1 MKKRFLALFL
11 CCVMVFTLLP
21 AALTTAFATGEPDE
35 EQPACTCGA
44 TEDAAHA
51 EDCPLYVNP
60 EQQPDDEQPAPDE
73 QQPVCTC
80 GAAEGAAHAED
91 CPLYV
96 NPEQPDED
104 EKQDEQ
110 PVACTCGAAEG
121 AAHAED
127 CPLYV
132 APEQPTDE
140 QDKQDEQPVACTC
153 GAAEGAAHAEDC
165 PLYVA
170 PEQPTDEQQPEEE
183 QEQPDAFQ
191 TLYDKLMA
199 TSSLEEFAEIC
210 DACEEGE
217 LAQFEKWAEE
227 NDLLDALRGH
237 ISDITPEYEVP
248 ETVVFT
254 DAGPFLPAVLVPTAG
269 RPLRAPARGTT
280 NGGGNTD
287 GLILS
292 KAATVNPDGSYK
304 IRLEAHTTG
313 TVTTSTT
320 TVPMDVVLV
329 LDQSGS
335 MQYDFNGNTTNDNT
349 KRRQY
354 ALKNAVNGFIDAV
367 AEKYSDTADHR
378 MAIVKFSDQATLVQ
392 GWTSVNSG
400 GAQTLHNKINT
411 LPTPRNGTH
420 TDLGMAEA
428 VTLMKSGYNYAG
440 TNTTRQKVVILFTD
454 GVPGDYGFD
463 ESIANKAIGSAKTL
477 KDDGATV
484 YAIGIFTGAVPSQ
497 LYGKEWVY
505 RQYSNITCSGEV
517 GSYWGG
523 YRADYETPAANRYMN
538 FISSNFPGAEDLG
551 AEEGKYDPGNH
562 WAGEYGFKITKNFD
576 RAAETY
582 YLTASNA
589 DSLKTIFT
597 NISNN
602 IQNASIDLGA
612 QTQIRDIVS
621 PYFTVPANT
630 SDIKLYTAAYQG
642 NGSWAAPVAAT
653 ATSGPNATIT
663 GKTVSVTGFDFNAN
677 FISENPKTDG
687 TRGSKLIIEFTVN
700 PEPGF
705 LGGNGVPTNGS
716 DSGVYD
722 KDGNE
727 VKKFDVPPV
736 NVPIQDVTVTAQDK
750 NVYLLGTVTED
761 QLKDGAS
768 AMCNG
773 VNLLNTSEYTG
784 ANAWK
789 ADYVEITTTVTPN
802 GSTNL
807 TADTPY
813 TISVTV
819 GPKPDSTPSAEGTP
833 AEPKTGTA
841 NQKINVFKPELT
853 FKDTEA
859 YYGDT
864 VPANL
869 EGNRTKTEWK
879 HGETVADPAAMLGT
893 APELTITC
901 APDGNKILN
910 GKIDTTDDIG
920 VKATVKIGDRDVT
933 GYTKFHHQECIPKQN
948 CTLPAN
954 SEFHFLIHVKT
965 CTLTVKKELA
975 AGTAIDDGQSFIFN
989 VTGPMGT
996 KRVVIQGAGSVTLKG
1011 LKVGEYTVT
1020 EDTAWSWRYR
1030 TDNGTQSA
1038 TLSAVHHDG
1047 SVTVTNT
1054 LENEKWV
1061 STDVYC
1067 KNEFKDSGTKT
1078 IINGS
1083 GKTVNGNP
1091 VNN

>member
-21 AALTTAFATGEPDE
+21 AALTTAFADGQTNE
-35 EQPACTCGA
+35 EQSAPAQETTDVVPGDTGDLDVQPDGEQDKQDEQPVACTC
-44 TEDAAHA
+44 
-51 EDCPLYVNP
+51 N
-60 EQQPDDEQPAPDE
+60 
-73 QQPVCTC
+73 
-80 GAAEGAAHAED
+80 AAEGAAHAEG

-96 NPEQPDED
+96 APEQGKDGQD
-104 EKQDEQ
+104 KQDEQ

-132 APEQPTDE
+132 APEPGKDE

-170 PEQPTDEQQPEEE
+170 PEQDKEE

-191 TLYDKLMA
+191 TLYDRLMA

-269 RPLRAPARGTT
+269 RLLRAPARGTT
-280 NGGGNTD
+280 NGGGNTE
-287 GLILS
+287 GLVLS
-292 KAATVNPDGSYK
+292 KKATVNSDGSYK

-320 TVPMDVVLV
+320 IVPMDVVLV

-335 MQYDFNGNTTNDNT
+335 MAYDFSGNTTYTNT

-354 ALKNAVNGFIDAV
+354 AMKEAVKGFIDAV

-378 MAIVKFSDQATLVQ
+378 MALVTFGSNASTLL
-392 GWTSVNSG
+392 GWTNVDTTG
-400 GAQTLHNKINT
+400 QNT
-411 LPTPRNGTH
+411 LKNRISRLPDKPEGATNAKA
-420 TDLGMAEA
+420 GMDEA
-428 VTLMKSGYNYAG
+428 VKLMGSGYAYSGSNA
-440 TNTTRQKVVILFTD
+440 TRQKVVIFFTD
-454 GVPGDYGFD
+454 GVPTT
-463 ESIANKAIGSAKTL
+463 ESTFSTSVADGAIRAANTL
-477 KDDGATV
+477 KAGGATV
-484 YAIGIFTGAVPSQ
+484 YALGIFTGVNPNEM
-497 LYGKEWVY
+497 YGA
-505 RQYSNITCSGEV
+505 SGFDQNSDGTI
-517 GSYWGG
+517 GSYWQSTSKANTE
-523 YRADYETPAANRYMN
+523 RPAGNRFLN
-538 FISSNFPGAEDLG
+538 LLSSNYKDANTVGLKLDEDVLEYDFWG
-551 AEEGKYDPGNH
+551 YPTKVKYT
-562 WAGEYGFKITKNFD
+562 YTITENFTRTANASD
-576 RAAETY
+576 HY
-582 YLTASNA
+582 YLSAN
-589 DSLKTIFT
+589 DDQQLKDIFT
-597 NISNN
+597 SISNN

-612 QTQIRDIVS
+612 QTVVKDIVS

-727 VKKFDVPPV
+727 VKKFDVPTV
-736 NVPIQDVTVTAQDK
+736 NVPIKDVTVNAVDK
-750 NVYLLGTVTED
+750 NVYLLGNVTEND
-761 QLKDGAS
+761 CKTDAT

-773 VNLLNTSEYTG
+773 VDLLKTSEYTG
-784 ANAWK
+784 ENAWK
-789 ADYVEITTTVTPN
+789 ADYVKITTNVTKP
-802 GSTNL
+802 TTAL
-807 TADTPY
+807 TADGTY
-813 TISVTV
+813 TISVKV
-819 GPKPDSTPSAEGTP
+819 EPEPLKPGIVPPTGAEAT
-833 AEPKTGTA
+833 AKTGEKTA
-841 NQKINVFKPELT
+841 NINVFKPELT

-859 YYGDT
+859 YYGAA
-864 VPANL
+864 VPENL
-869 EGNRTKTEWK
+869 ESNLKSTEWK
-879 HGETVADPAAMLGT
+879 HGETVADPSTMLGT
-893 APELTITC
+893 KPELTITC
-901 APDGNKILN
+901 APDDSKILN
-910 GKIDTTDDIG
+910 GKINTTEDIG
-920 VKATVKIGDRDVT
+920 VAVTVKIGDTDVT
-933 GYTKFHHQECIPKQN
+933 KPHTTFKHEKCNQTCELPEGYQ
-948 CTLPAN
+948 
-954 SEFHFLIHVKT
+954 FLIHVKT

-975 AGTAIDDGQSFIFN
+975 AGTAIDDGQSFIFTI
-989 VTGPMGT
+989 TGPGIA
-996 KRVVIQGAGSVTLKG
+996 KRVVIQGNGSVTLKG

-1020 EDTAWSWRYR
+1020 EDTAWSWRY
-1030 TDNGTQSA
+1030 TPQGGAEKTA
-1038 TLSAVHHDG
+1038 TLSAAKD
-1047 SVTVTNT
+1047 SDEVTFVNT
-1054 LENEKWV
+1054 LEKEKWV

-1067 KNEFKDSGTKT
+1067 KNEFKDSGIKT
-1078 IINGS
+1078 IINGN